1 MPVLEL
7 AETSMPLT
15 IGATGLAAIEQ
26 NIRIIV
32 TTLAYSVAL
41 DRGFAHVGA
50 FIDAPTPYEAARL
63 IADLTEAIET
73 KEPRVLVER
82 ITLEP
87 SADQAMH
94 GRLYPKI
101 TYRLKDGVT
110 L

>member
-15 IGATGLAAIEQ
+15 IGATGVAAIEQ

-63 IADLTEAIET
+63 IADLTEAIEA
-73 KEPRVLVER
+73 KEPRVSVER

-87 SADQAMH
+87 SVDQAMQ
-94 GRLYPKI
+94 GRLYPRI
-101 TYRLKDGVT
+101 VWHQREGVA

>member
-7 AETSMPLT
+7 PETSMPLT
-15 IGATGLAAIEQ
+15 IGATGLTAIEQ

-50 FIDAPTPYEAARL
+50 FIDAPTPYEVARL
-63 IADLTEAIET
+63 VADLTEAIEA
-73 KEPRVLVER
+73 KEPRVSVER

-87 SADQAMH
+87 SPLQAME
-94 GRLYPKI
+94 GRLYPRI
-101 TYRLKDGVT
+101 VWHLRQGVS

>member
-7 AETSMPLT
+7 AETSIPLT
-15 IGATGLAAIEQ
+15 IGATGIVALEQ

-32 TTLAYSVAL
+32 TTLAYSVAM

-50 FIDAPTPYEAARL
+50 FIDAPTPYEVARR
-63 IADLTEAIET
+63 IADITEAIEA
-73 KEPRVLVER
+73 KEPRVSVER

-87 SADQAMH
+87 SSDEAMQ

-101 TYRLKDGVT
+101 TYRVKDGVT